1 MDFNFRFCTESS
13 PESLQQQLT
22 AVLNR
27 HGLEYTLVWTLGGLP
42 FLTPPALLVG
52 AAQEVIRDETGIEPE
67 LSTSGGTSDGRFI
80 AQVCPEVLELGPP
93 NASIHKIDEHV
104 AVTEVET
111 LKNIYRRLLV
121 RLQAQG

>member
-27 HGLEYTLVWTLGGLP
+27 HGLEYTLAWTLGGLP

-52 AAQEVIRDETGIEPE
+52 AAQEVIHDETGIEPE